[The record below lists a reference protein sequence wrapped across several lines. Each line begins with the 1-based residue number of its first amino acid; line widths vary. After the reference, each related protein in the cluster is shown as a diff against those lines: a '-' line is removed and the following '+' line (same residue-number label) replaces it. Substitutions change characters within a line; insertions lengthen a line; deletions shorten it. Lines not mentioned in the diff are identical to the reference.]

1 MLLLAAGGALAGSF
15 SGEAAAGAAGAD
27 RALASPA
34 EAPPSA
40 AEPPAVNLELDPDDL
55 GAPDPE
61 PTRLGPGARP
71 GDASAGAGAAGAVE
85 LPGAPTPVAPSPAA
99 ARFTLR
105 WSGAV
110 DIGFFIPTGTGVG
123 WIQDEGPEHAFP
135 ADAYRYAWV
144 FLGDIY
150 STAVNSRGE
159 PADLGNAPGVVRTDS
174 IASNGAAS
182 FLVNEVNVTGTAGLG
197 DSAIGTFSANLV
209 PRSGFDFSRGDSL
222 EVDLAQVEWLPT
234 DAQKTSIYVGKME
247 SVVGIEYR
255 ERKAAQR
262 FGITPSLIARY
273 TTGTPVGLKV
283 IHKIGDARQL
293 VIAAAV
299 TNGSSVVEPFHF
311 SDEIDSNQ
319 GKTASGRVSGRFRSD
334 DVELEVGASGSYGAQ
349 DRALDSRHPLWFA
362 GLDLLAHVGRLDVK
376 AQWLT
381 GRGKGETDRMYD
393 ERHRPYGLNLR
404 HGAYVEVD
412 LMVTPWLGLL
422 GRGEL
427 RDARVWLG
435 NPDAPEGA
443 DRLYITKSW
452 RATGGVRVVFSAHAI
467 LKAEYLHNGEY
478 GGVPS
483 IDNDIFTSSFLWV
496 F

>member
-1 MLLLAAGGALAGSF
+1 MRRFALGLVLAAGGALGGSVV
-15 SGEAAAGAAGAD
+15 GEAAAAAD
-27 RALASPA
+27 
-34 EAPPSA
+34 
-40 AEPPAVNLELDPDDL
+40 EPPAVDLDPDDL

-61 PTRLGPGARP
+61 PTRLGPGAP
-71 GDASAGAGAAGAVE
+71 PADAGDGSANPAMTGGAAGV
-85 LPGAPTPVAPSPAA
+85 PAPASPSLG

-135 ADAYRYAWV
+135 AEAYRYAWV

-159 PADLGNAPGVVRTDS
+159 PADLGNAPGVMRTDS

-182 FLVNEVNVTGTAGLG
+182 FLVNEVNLTGSAGLG

-222 EVDLAQVEWLPT
+222 ELDLAQIEWLPT

-273 TTGTPVGLKV
+273 TTGTPIGVKV
-283 IHKIGDARQL
+283 IHKIGDRRQL

-311 SDEIDSNQ
+311 SDEIDSND
-319 GKTASGRVSGRFRSD
+319 GKTASGRVSGRFRGGD
-334 DVELEVGASGSYGAQ
+334 LELEVGASGSYGAQ
-349 DRALDSRHPLWFA
+349 DRALDSRYPLWFA
-362 GLDLLAHVGRLDVK
+362 GVDLLAHLGRLDVK

-393 ERHRPYGLNLR
+393 ERHCPYGLNLR
-404 HGAYVEVD
+404 QGAYLEAD

-422 GRGEL
+422 GRGEF

-483 IDNDIFTSSFLWV
+483 IDNDIFTSSCLWV